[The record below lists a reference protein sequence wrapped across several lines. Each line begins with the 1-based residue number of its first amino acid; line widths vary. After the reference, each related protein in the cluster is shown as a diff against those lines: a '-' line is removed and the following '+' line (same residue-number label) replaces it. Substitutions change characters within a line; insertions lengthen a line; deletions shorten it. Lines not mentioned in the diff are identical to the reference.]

1 MATIKINLKNGK
13 VNSYEFASVVKEAL
27 QEEGFEFI
35 NMGYNPMANRII
47 YYIKKDDEWLGE
59 LGLPRKLTQQEA
71 VCTLKRIKEIKNSY
85 TPPMEE
91 IEFDL

>member
-1 MATIKINLKNGK
+1 MKIKIKFTNGTINI
-13 VNSYEFASVVKEAL
+13 VEFANIVKEAL
-27 QEEGFEFI
+27 QKEGFKFI
-35 NMGYNPMANRII
+35 GMGYNPIRNGAVYHIE
-47 YYIKKDDEWLGE
+47 KDGQWLGE
-59 LGLPRKLTQQEA
+59 IGLPRILTQQEA